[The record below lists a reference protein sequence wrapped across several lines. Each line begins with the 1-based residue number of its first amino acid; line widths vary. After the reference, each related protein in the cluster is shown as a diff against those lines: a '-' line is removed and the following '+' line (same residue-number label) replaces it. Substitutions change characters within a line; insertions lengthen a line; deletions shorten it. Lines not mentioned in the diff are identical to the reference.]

1 MLIEP
6 FRTQLIETAVS
17 VGVYVIARSVIKW
30 LIRIK
35 VGGSADKAHEERE
48 VWRML
53 NLLLV
58 LVLTVVIGAVWGM
71 KQSEILVFATSVI
84 TVLGVAFFAEMSI
97 LSNITACLV
106 LFFQH
111 PVKIGDRVRVHDG
124 QREIEGA
131 LVDIT
136 YFFAFIR
143 TNDGTHVSI
152 PNAVLLKNSFT
163 IIDRTGD

>member
-35 VGGSADKAHEERE
+35 VGGSAYKAHEERE

-143 TNDGTHVSI
+143 TNDGTRVSI